1 MTLPAG
7 SDVGLSRSHPLAA
20 VTAED
25 GKGVMDQGSGM
36 TLPTESDARLC
47 RSPPLAEPLGAPL
60 SVLSEPLGAPLSVL
74 SEPLGAPLSV
84 LTTLAGDGVSSGQS
98 SRETEG

>member
-1 MTLPAG
+1 MKLPAG
-7 SDVGLSRSHPLAA
+7 SDVGLGRSHPLAA

-25 GKGVMDQGSGM
+25 GKGVMDQGSGL

-47 RSPPLAEPLGAPL
+47 RSPPLAEPP
-60 SVLSEPLGAPLSVL
+60 
-74 SEPLGAPLSV
+74 GAPLSV